1 MWRQVQRRSEALNE
15 SDRPIV
21 SALNP
26 MKPARSSALIGEEGT
41 QKSPQDL
48 ARQPRIPGTA
58 IAQRIG
64 KSENPL
70 THRNFGQDMV
80 DERSG
85 CVRHPPATTRRTES
99 TSLAREGN
107 EPIVSTPVA
116 MDTQKSVSEY
126 PALQIRTDLSLH
138 EPGNGRALPSR
149 PSQKGLELLADDF
162 VEQSLFGFV
171 AFVFD
176 GGRESIGI
184 VRSSA
189 LNTKASDMP
198 RRPPRESADGMDQS
212 LARVRFYSCASRRSD
227 AKPHGS
233 HAQRDRVDS
242 SLLIGS
248 RAGPSHIGI
257 GNPEIASRRSS
268 AMLQWY
274 RGQDSTG
281 TRR

>member
-1 MWRQVQRRSEALNE
+1 
-15 SDRPIV
+15 
-21 SALNP
+21 
-26 MKPARSSALIGEEGT
+26 LIGEEGT

-70 THRNFGQDMV
+70 THRNFAQDMV

-126 PALQIRTDLSLH
+126 PALQIRTDLFLH

-149 PSQKGLELLADDF
+149 PSQEGLDLLADDF
-162 VEQSLFGFV
+162 VEQDLFGFV

-189 LNTKASDMP
+189 LNTKASYMP
-198 RRPPRESADGMDQS
+198 RRPRREASGGTHQS
-212 LARVRFYSCASRRSD
+212 PARIKSSSRASRRSD
-227 AKPHGS
+227 AEPPGS
-233 HAQRDRVDS
+233 HAQRDRVNS

-248 RAGPSHIGI
+248 RAGAVSHWDSGSRVRLA
-257 GNPEIASRRSS
+257 ASLSGVS
-268 AMLQWY
+268 VVP
-274 RGQDSTG
+274 G
-281 TRR
+281 TRLDRNTAVNRAQLRSVSGSV

>member
-1 MWRQVQRRSEALNE
+1 MGEHAAFE
-15 SDRPIV
+15 IRP
-21 SALNP
+21 
-26 MKPARSSALIGEEGT
+26 
-41 QKSPQDL
+41 
-48 ARQPRIPGTA
+48 
-58 IAQRIG
+58 
-64 KSENPL
+64 
-70 THRNFGQDMV
+70 
-80 DERSG
+80 
-85 CVRHPPATTRRTES
+85 
-99 TSLAREGN
+99 
-107 EPIVSTPVA
+107 
-116 MDTQKSVSEY
+116 
-126 PALQIRTDLSLH
+126 DLSLH
-138 EPGNGRALPSR
+138 EPGDGRALPSR

-257 GNPEIASRRSS
+257 GDPEIASRRSS

-274 RGQDSTG
+274 RGQDSNLHVLRTVAPKATASTNSATPAMSSAQCLFKPIAIG
-281 TRR
+281 RGKSGW